1 MIVHQTSH
9 LKIFLD
15 HAHDLFI
22 VSWIQ
27 SPENATIFKR
37 EMLLFKEQHQH
48 YKVSKA
54 LWLHENFEF
63 VMDTTIND
71 WTETH
76 IVHPCFEL
84 GVQKFAF
91 VISKDVFSHLSVIES
106 FDGLDMPSFPKHFT
120 SKEEALEWML
130 NDTPLK
136 PSKNNPTKL
145 IYDGLDSDGHPILK
159 FKTGGDVE
167 SILRKLKS
175 FKTHDQQQAHT
186 LQRFQ
191 TLSKRERQILLRY
204 MNGQDVKKMADELN
218 ISIHTVRT
226 HWRNIKQKLNI
237 HNAVEASEFRSFY

>member
-15 HAHDLFI
+15 QNHDLFI
-22 VSWIQ
+22 VSWNQ
-27 SPENATIFKR
+27 SPESAEIFKR
-37 EMLLFKEQHQH
+37 EMLLFREQHQI
-48 YKVSKA
+48 YKVAKA

-63 VMDTTIND
+63 VMDESINE

-84 GVQKFAF
+84 GVEKFAF

-106 FDGLDMPSFPKHFT
+106 FDGLDIPTLPKHFT
-120 SKEEALEWML
+120 SKEKALEWML
-130 NDTPLK
+130 GSNTLNTSNTDD
-136 PSKNNPTKL
+136 TKL
-145 IYDGLDSDGHPILK
+145 IYDGLDDDGHPILK
-159 FKTGGDVE
+159 FKTNGDVE

-175 FKTHDQQQAHT
+175 FKTKDKEQMAS
-186 LQRFQ
+186 LERFQ

-204 MNGQDVKKMADELN
+204 MNGQTVKLISDELN

-237 HNAVEASEFRSFY
+237 LNAVEASSYRNFY